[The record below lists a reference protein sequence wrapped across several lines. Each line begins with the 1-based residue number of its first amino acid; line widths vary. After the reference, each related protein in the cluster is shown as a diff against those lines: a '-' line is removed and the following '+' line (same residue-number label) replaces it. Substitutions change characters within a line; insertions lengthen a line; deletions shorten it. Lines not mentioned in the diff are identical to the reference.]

1 MPSSDPLDTMIE
13 TFSMLPSMAELLSL
27 AARRGRA
34 AVVLCRVIP
43 GGPGRPVVP
52 RRAPGG
58 AARAGDAAPGHP
70 PGGPAPPGG
79 SDAAP
84 GLGDAGHLG
93 GDLGRALREQLVQLL
108 DADPGGLAQ
117 DPDRRPGALLLVL
130 VPHELD
136 DLPVPVGQLI
146 DALGHGDLRRHLL
159 GPLTRVGEEPVVTD
173 GHGLPGVSDVRHWCL
188 LISCQLAR
196 LPPAAVLV
204 RARVAARPRLPRSGI
219 AEPMPGMSRPGSSPC
234 Q

>member
-43 GGPGRPVVP
+43 GGAARPVVLC
-52 RRAPGG
+52 RAPGG

-70 PGGPAPPGG
+70 RRAGPPGG

-84 GLGDAGHLG
+84 GLGDASHLG
-93 GDLGRALREQLVQLL
+93 GDLGWALREQLVQLL

-117 DPDRRPGALLLVL
+117 DPDRRPGALFPVL

-146 DALGHGDLRRHLL
+146 DALGLGDLRRHLL

-173 GHGLPGVSDVRHWCL
+173 GHGLPGVSDVRHWFL
-188 LISCQLAR
+188 LISCQPAR
-196 LPPAAVLV
+196 LLPTAVEV
-204 RARVAARPRLPRSGI
+204 CARVAARPRLPRSGI